1 MGRIAVAEPRLRC
14 YVASNMAVRY
24 RPRRIAGTR
33 RLLVA
38 NAGRAKGRV
47 VKVESSWRTPCQAR

>member
-1 MGRIAVAEPRLRC
+1 MGRIAVAEPRLGC
-14 YVASNMAVRY
+14 YAASNMAHKY
-24 RPRRIAGTR
+24 EPRRIAET

-47 VKVESSWRTPCQAR
+47 VTVESSWRAWCGAR